1 METAPSPRRWIGP
14 AIITAFVA
22 IAVVIG
28 LAPRGPKGNFIE
40 STEFQTVMD
49 RTPSGQS
56 QPLPGRLTS
65 TPISSFR
72 AADNRW
78 CRSYSLS
85 GSIEGTGI
93 VCRRDGE
100 WASEARSDMRDSD
113 GTLAAARARL
123 GARTVSQE
131 EEAALL
137 AAQWQSPAMSPAP
150 SPPER

>member
-56 QPLPGRLTS
+56 QPLPGQLTS
-65 TPISSFR
+65 TPTSSFR

-78 CRSYSLS
+78 CRSYSLA

-100 WASEARSDMRDSD
+100 WASEARSDVRDSD

-123 GARTVSQE
+123 GARTVSE
-131 EEAALL
+131 AEEAALL
-137 AAQWQSPAMSPAP
+137 AA
-150 SPPER
+150 E